1 MSLPGL
7 ELSQTS
13 SEREFVPAPP
23 TQITLSKGSE
33 WRFEV
38 AFGTAIRVKVGN
50 RDESGLTAVFLPED
64 ALQWLIQRLT
74 YLL

>member
-7 ELSQTS
+7 EFSQTS
-13 SEREFVPAPP
+13 AEREFVPAPP

-50 RDESGLTAVFLPED
+50 TDEVAWSQSFLDD
-64 ALQWLIQRLT
+64 ALQ
-74 YLL
+74 